1 MGIGVLSAEEPPD
14 DDIGEESTS
23 SAEYHTDT
31 DVYTSFYAINV
42 GDVPFIGE
50 SSFSIY
56 DSGGETPRKYEQLK
70 EEAHSCHRKSIR
82 CYVLLCIHFD

>member
-1 MGIGVLSAEEPPD
+1 MLLNTLMMQISNLNTND
-14 DDIGEESTS
+14 IIGEESTS

-70 EEAHSCHRKSIR
+70 EENKK
-82 CYVLLCIHFD
+82 LIHATVSRMTSTW